1 MTVDSY
7 KWLPP
12 SLKGYY
18 ENMQVPPF
26 EDVPWT
32 PLAKPLKD
40 ARIALVTTA
49 GINVRGVEPPFDY
62 EREDRE
68 PTWGDPTYRR
78 LPRDLRQEQVQAG
91 HLHINNDD
99 ILQDVN
105 VAFPVHRLL
114 ELEAAGV
121 IGSLAPRNFSFM
133 GYQPDTTEW
142 RERYAP
148 EAAAKLRDDAVDGVL
163 LTPV

>member
-1 MTVDSY
+1 MQVDSL

-12 SLKGYY
+12 SMKAFYG
-18 ENMQVPPF
+18 NMQVPPY
-26 EDVPWT
+26 DGMPWT
-32 PLAKPLKD
+32 PLRKPLRE

-62 EREDRE
+62 EREWE
-68 PTWGDPTYRR
+68 HPNWGDPTYRT
-78 LPRDLRQEQVQAG
+78 LPRDLRQEQVQTG

-99 ILQDVN
+99 IGRDVN
-105 VAFPVHRLL
+105 IVLPVDRMK

-148 EAAAKLRDDAVDGVL
+148 EAAQKLRDDAVDGVL